1 MPMYAFSSTA
11 GTKKPKSAPI
21 LLPCTIRIRVLLAT
35 IPTPIPPDRMSTVTA
50 WTIFWRNGSILAAC
64 CWQFPE
70 NSKKERPYWDVKH
83 HISNRALRPQARFGA
98 QPPKVAL
105 SAQMTT
111 HWCWMQNQPPG
122 TPLAACPCMWND
134 PWLLVSCHRN
144 NFCVVKGHFCSFL
157 VSNILVT
164 SAFCR
169 LTFLSIQLFFHNS
182 YSLAQFISLKRDAL
196 ISWNYFDRLNVLR
209 SFSKFYF
216 QKSTLGTS
224 AFAFWFFAF
233 DLICFRFYICLNFK
247 RMLMF

>member
-1 MPMYAFSSTA
+1 MY
-11 GTKKPKSAPI
+11 
-21 LLPCTIRIRVLLAT
+21 RIGLCARRRVSERNRRRRLLARRW
-35 IPTPIPPDRMSTVTA
+35 PPFGVGRRTSLQA
-50 WTIFWRNGSILAAC
+50 RKSQRRLAA
-64 CWQFPE
+64 
-70 NSKKERPYWDVKH
+70 
-83 HISNRALRPQARFGA
+83 
-98 QPPKVAL
+98 
-105 SAQMTT
+105 
-111 HWCWMQNQPPG
+111 
-122 TPLAACPCMWND
+122 WND

-233 DLICFRFYICLNFK
+233 DLICFRFNICLNFK